1 MNEEFFY
8 PSLPIGISMSMS
20 IYFCG
25 FAVINWNYFV
35 ICVEI
40 HRHRRISGQRQAQQN
55 KYDKAVGGEGGY
67 GAKD

>member
-1 MNEEFFY
+1 
-8 PSLPIGISMSMS
+8 MS

-40 HRHRRISGQRQAQQN
+40 HRHKRISGQRQAQQN
-55 KYDKAVGGEGGY
+55 KFDNKAVGGEGAGM
-67 GAKD
+67 GLD